1 IDSDILNT
9 NLLEDETFIQDLI
22 RAYEL
27 KFQRLIEIETKAF
40 NCRLDISKNT
50 LNIEKTIREALKIVA
65 LMQVQSEEDTILQI
79 KAFLRIINDQ
89 IQRIIFR
96 YHSQVGDKMT
106 TLQHLSIT
114 DPLTKILN
122 RNGLMRVLRN
132 KLVIHENGK
141 REKKETERSIC
152 IIMIDIDHFKNIHDT
167 HGHLAGDYILEQL
180 ARILE
185 ERFRIGVDAIG
196 RFGGEE
202 FMIVFEGNK
211 EDAETATE
219 RFRKT
224 IEDHTFLYKNPKNEI
239 ISIRI
244 TVSIGISDNK
254 NSVDPNI
261 IIETSDQA
269 LYTSKENGRNQI
281 TYRAT

>member
-1 IDSDILNT
+1 MDSDILNT

-141 REKKETERSIC
+141 RE
-152 IIMIDIDHFKNIHDT
+152 N
-167 HGHLAGDYILEQL
+167 
-180 ARILE
+180 
-185 ERFRIGVDAIG
+185 
-196 RFGGEE
+196 
-202 FMIVFEGNK
+202 
-211 EDAETATE
+211 
-219 RFRKT
+219 
-224 IEDHTFLYKNPKNEI
+224 
-239 ISIRI
+239 
-244 TVSIGISDNK
+244 
-254 NSVDPNI
+254 
-261 IIETSDQA
+261 
-269 LYTSKENGRNQI
+269 
-281 TYRAT
+281 